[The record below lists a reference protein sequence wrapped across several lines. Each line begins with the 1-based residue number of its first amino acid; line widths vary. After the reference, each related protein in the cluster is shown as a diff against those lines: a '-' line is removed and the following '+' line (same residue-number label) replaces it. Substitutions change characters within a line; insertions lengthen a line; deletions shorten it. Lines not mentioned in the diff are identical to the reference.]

1 MAYTQNPGR
10 GKSDSY
16 ASMLS
21 KGLINEP
28 TEKGPQIGDQI
39 SYKGKNVEVIPGGGS
54 NTVKIKFPSTGQI
67 TSVSTKD
74 YNTAKQQYLTSLSA
88 SGPSAGNR
96 TDAEQNKKRT
106 TIDKVKDM
114 KKNAPE
120 YTTERQKEMIAH
132 QANEMQKIF
141 DAQND

>member
-1 MAYTQNPGR
+1 MAYKQNPAR

-16 ASMLS
+16 ASFIS
-21 KGLINEP
+21 NGLINEP
-28 TEKGPQIGDQI
+28 TKKGPQAGDQI
-39 SYKGKNVEVIPGGGS
+39 TYQGKNVEVVPGGS
-54 NTVKIKFPSTGQI
+54 SDTVKIKFPSTGQI

-74 YNTAKQQYLTSLSA
+74 YNTAKQQYLSSLSA
-88 SGPSAGNR
+88 SGPSAGNK
-96 TDAEQNKKRT
+96 TDAAQGKQRA

-114 KKNAPE
+114 KRNAPE
-120 YTTERQKEMIAH
+120 HTTERQKEMIAH